1 MELVGNSSSSL
12 SSILLLL
19 LLPPISTIVGFPWR
33 PACWL
38 PWRRAATANPVSIR
52 PIICSWTTSFPF
64 IEQRGKDGRHAALRG
79 HRQTVG
85 YIQLDRETDRW
96 TERQTAGQ
104 RDRQVDRQPPN
115 SHDVCCLHGPP
126 LPPPPPP
133 PPPGSSSS
141 PLNRINSNM
150 KRLFPLC
157 CQPMSFNF
165 SERENSTVLA
175 TLPTT
180 PHCSLEGSS
189 SGQPNGTVASDELTS
204 GEVAVLGLVFGVLWL
219 VSILGNALV
228 CLVIHR
234 SRRTQSTTNYFVV
247 SMACADLL
255 MSLGWAPFILM
266 QVASGRW
273 PLSAA
278 ACKAVRYLQ
287 HLCPGV
293 QVYVLLSI
301 SVDRFYTIVYPL
313 SFKVSREKAKKMIV
327 ASWLFDAAFV
337 SPCLFFYGSTS
348 GSSHCDF
355 FLPDSW
361 SSIAYAAVH
370 LLFGFLVPVALIVSF
385 YQRVVRYIWR
395 ISADGHTVRRT
406 MNIVPRTKV
415 KTIKMFLM
423 LNTVFFLTWTP
434 FYVAQLWHPRES
446 DGPGRQ
452 GLLFFSAIA
461 WVSFSSTASKPTLYS
476 VYNANFRRGMRETF
490 CMSSMKCYRSNAYT
504 ITASS
509 RMAKKNYIGVVEI
522 PVQAKTVAKDSV
534 YDTFGREAKEKK
546 VAWTTNANPPN
557 TFV

>member
-1 MELVGNSSSSL
+1 MPNVCV
-12 SSILLLL
+12 
-19 LLPPISTIVGFPWR
+19 ST
-33 PACWL
+33 
-38 PWRRAATANPVSIR
+38 
-52 PIICSWTTSFPF
+52 
-64 IEQRGKDGRHAALRG
+64 AALWPSSTAMVYA
-79 HRQTVG
+79 QTSNTVG
-85 YIQLDRETDRW
+85 VNPSIY
-96 TERQTAGQ
+96 
-104 RDRQVDRQPPN
+104 
-115 SHDVCCLHGPP
+115 
-126 LPPPPPP
+126 LP
-133 PPPGSSSS
+133 SF
-141 PLNRINSNM
+141 M
-150 KRLFPLC
+150 Y
-157 CQPMSFNF
+157 QMSFNY
-165 SERENSTVLA
+165 SKRENSTVLA

-180 PHCSLEGSS
+180 PLCSLEGTST
-189 SGQPNGTVASDELTS
+189 GQLNTTSVPDELTS

-255 MSLGWAPFILM
+255 VSLGCAPFVLL

-273 PLSAA
+273 PMSTA

-301 SVDRFYTIVYPL
+301 SIDRFYTIVYPL
-313 SFKVSREKAKKMIV
+313 SFKVSREKAKKMIL

-348 GSSHCDF
+348 TDSHCDF
-355 FLPDSW
+355 FLPESW
-361 SSIAYAAVH
+361 GSIVYAAVH
-370 LLFGFLVPVALIVSF
+370 LLIGFLVPAGLIISF

-423 LNTVFFLTWTP
+423 LNSVFFLTWTP
-434 FYVAQLWHPRES
+434 FYLAQLWHPRES
-446 DGPGRQ
+446 DGPSRQ
-452 GLLFFSAIA
+452 GLLFFTAIS
-461 WVSFSSTASKPTLYS
+461 WISFSSTASKPTLYS

-509 RMAKKNYIGVVEI
+509 RMAKKNYVGVVDI
-522 PVQAKTVAKDSV
+522 PVQAKMVTKDSV
-534 YDTFGREAKEKK
+534 YDTFDREAKEKK
-546 VAWTTNANPPN
+546 VAWPTNANPPN
-557 TFV
+557 TFVWMSLDSFKTELTNINLSNIAVPVVAGELAGG

>member
-1 MELVGNSSSSL
+1 MFVSTAPLRCCGVAMVYARSSSHAAGVGPSL
-12 SSILLLL
+12 LS
-19 LLPPISTIVGFPWR
+19 PPITY
-33 PACWL
+33 
-38 PWRRAATANPVSIR
+38 
-52 PIICSWTTSFPF
+52 
-64 IEQRGKDGRHAALRG
+64 Q
-79 HRQTVG
+79 
-85 YIQLDRETDRW
+85 
-96 TERQTAGQ
+96 
-104 RDRQVDRQPPN
+104 
-115 SHDVCCLHGPP
+115 
-126 LPPPPPP
+126 
-133 PPPGSSSS
+133 
-141 PLNRINSNM
+141 
-150 KRLFPLC
+150 
-157 CQPMSFNF
+157 MSFNS

-175 TLPTT
+175 TPPTT
-180 PHCSLEGSS
+180 PLCSLEASS
-189 SGQPNGTVASDELTS
+189 SGNGTAVSDELTP
-204 GEVAVLGLVFGVLWL
+204 GEVAALGLVFGVLWL

-255 MSLGWAPFILM
+255 MSLGCAPFILL

-313 SFKVSREKAKKMIV
+313 SFKVSREKAKKMIL

-348 GSSHCDF
+348 AGATHCDF

-361 SSIAYAAVH
+361 GGVAYAAVH
-370 LLFGFLVPVALIVSF
+370 LLFGFLTPVGLIVSF

-395 ISADGHTVRRT
+395 ISADGHSVRRT

-423 LNTVFFLTWTP
+423 LNSVFFLTWTP
-434 FYVAQLWHPRES
+434 FFVAQLWHP
-446 DGPGRQ
+446 PGRQ
-452 GLLFFSAIA
+452 GLLLFSAVA
-461 WVSFSSTASKPTLYS
+461 WISFSSTASKPTLYS

-509 RMAKKNYIGVVEI
+509 RMAKKNYVGVVDI
-522 PVQAKTVAKDSV
+522 PVQAKMAAKD
-534 YDTFGREAKEKK
+534 DAFDREAKEKK
-546 VAWTTNANPPN
+546 VAWPTNPNPPN

>member
-1 MELVGNSSSSL
+1 MVYARSTNAAGVNP
-12 SSILLLL
+12 SIYS
-19 LLPPISTIVGFPWR
+19 P
-33 PACWL
+33 
-38 PWRRAATANPVSIR
+38 
-52 PIICSWTTSFPF
+52 SFTY
-64 IEQRGKDGRHAALRG
+64 Q
-79 HRQTVG
+79 
-85 YIQLDRETDRW
+85 
-96 TERQTAGQ
+96 
-104 RDRQVDRQPPN
+104 
-115 SHDVCCLHGPP
+115 
-126 LPPPPPP
+126 
-133 PPPGSSSS
+133 
-141 PLNRINSNM
+141 
-150 KRLFPLC
+150 
-157 CQPMSFNF
+157 MSFNY
-165 SERENSTVLA
+165 SKRENSTVLA
-175 TLPTT
+175 TVPTT
-180 PHCSLEGSS
+180 ALCSLQGSS
-189 SGQPNGTVASDELTS
+189 SWTNASAAANDQLTT
-204 GEVAVLGLVFGVLWL
+204 GEVAALGLVFAVLWL

-255 MSLGWAPFILM
+255 MSLGCAPFVLL

-313 SFKVSREKAKKMIV
+313 SFKVSREKAKKMIL

-337 SPCLFFYGSTS
+337 SPCLFFYGSAD
-348 GSSHCDF
+348 SHCDF

-361 SSIAYAAVH
+361 GSIAYAALH
-370 LLFGFLVPVALIVSF
+370 LLVGFVVPVALIVSF
-385 YQRVVRYIWR
+385 YQRVIRYIWR

-423 LNTVFFLTWTP
+423 LNSVSFLTWTP
-434 FYVAQLWHPRES
+434 FYIAQLWHPSES
-446 DGPGRQ
+446 GGVDRQ
-452 GLLFFSAIA
+452 GLLFFTAIA

-509 RMAKKNYIGVVEI
+509 RMAKKNYVGVVDI
-522 PVQAKTVAKDSV
+522 PVQAKTISKDAV
-534 YDTFGREAKEKK
+534 CDAFDRDAKEKK
-546 VAWTTNANPPN
+546 VAWPTNTNPPN

>member
-1 MELVGNSSSSL
+1 MVYAQSL
-12 SSILLLL
+12 
-19 LLPPISTIVGFPWR
+19 
-33 PACWL
+33 
-38 PWRRAATANPVSIR
+38 N
-52 PIICSWTTSFPF
+52 
-64 IEQRGKDGRHAALRG
+64 
-79 HRQTVG
+79 
-85 YIQLDRETDRW
+85 
-96 TERQTAGQ
+96 TAG
-104 RDRQVDRQPPN
+104 VKP
-115 SHDVCCLHGPP
+115 SLY
-126 LPPPPPP
+126 
-133 PPPGSSSS
+133 S
-141 PLNRINSNM
+141 PSLTY
-150 KRLFPLC
+150 
-157 CQPMSFNF
+157 QMSFNY
-165 SERENSTVLA
+165 SKRENSTVLA

-180 PHCSLEGSS
+180 PLCSVEGPSF
-189 SGQPNGTVASDELTS
+189 GQQNRTSTSYDLTS
-204 GEVAVLGLVFGVLWL
+204 GEVAILGLVFGVLWL

-255 MSLGWAPFILM
+255 MSLGCAPFILL

-313 SFKVSREKAKKMIV
+313 SFKVSREKAKKMILV
-327 ASWLFDAAFV
+327 SWLVDAAFV
-337 SPCLFFYGSTS
+337 SPCLFFYGSRFTD
-348 GSSHCDF
+348 SHCDF

-361 SSIAYAAVH
+361 SSIAYAALH
-370 LLFGFLVPVALIVSF
+370 LLFGFLVPVGLIVSF

-395 ISADGHTVRRT
+395 ISADGRTVRRT

-423 LNTVFFLTWTP
+423 LNSVFFLTWTP

-446 DGPGRQ
+446 EGPSRE
-452 GLLFFSAIA
+452 GLLFFTAIA
-461 WVSFSSTASKPTLYS
+461 WISFSSTASKPTLYS

-509 RMAKKNYIGVVEI
+509 RMAKKNYVGVVDI
-522 PVQAKTVAKDSV
+522 PVQAKTVTKDSV
-534 YDTFGREAKEKK
+534 YDTFERELKEKK
-546 VAWTTNANPPN
+546 LAWPTNANPPN

>member
-1 MELVGNSSSSL
+1 MVY
-12 SSILLLL
+12 
-19 LLPPISTIVGFPWR
+19 
-33 PACWL
+33 AQ
-38 PWRRAATANPVSIR
+38 
-52 PIICSWTTSFPF
+52 TSN
-64 IEQRGKDGRHAALRG
+64 
-79 HRQTVG
+79 TVG
-85 YIQLDRETDRW
+85 VNPSIY
-96 TERQTAGQ
+96 
-104 RDRQVDRQPPN
+104 
-115 SHDVCCLHGPP
+115 
-126 LPPPPPP
+126 LP
-133 PPPGSSSS
+133 SF
-141 PLNRINSNM
+141 M
-150 KRLFPLC
+150 Y
-157 CQPMSFNF
+157 QMSFNY
-165 SERENSTVLA
+165 SKRENSTVLA

-180 PHCSLEGSS
+180 PLCSLEGTST
-189 SGQPNGTVASDELTS
+189 GQLNTTSVPDELTS

-255 MSLGWAPFILM
+255 MSLGCAPFVLL

-273 PLSAA
+273 PMSTA

-301 SVDRFYTIVYPL
+301 SIDRFYTIVYPL
-313 SFKVSREKAKKMIV
+313 SFKVSREKAKKMIL

-348 GSSHCDF
+348 TDSHCDF
-355 FLPDSW
+355 FLPESW
-361 SSIAYAAVH
+361 GSIVYAAVH
-370 LLFGFLVPVALIVSF
+370 LLIGFLVPAGLIISF

-423 LNTVFFLTWTP
+423 LNSVFFLTWTP
-434 FYVAQLWHPRES
+434 FYLAQLWHPRES
-446 DGPGRQ
+446 DGPSRH
-452 GLLFFSAIA
+452 GLLFFTAIS
-461 WVSFSSTASKPTLYS
+461 WISFSSTASKPTLYS

-509 RMAKKNYIGVVEI
+509 RMAKKNYVGVVDI
-522 PVQAKTVAKDSV
+522 PVQAKMVTKDSV
-534 YDTFGREAKEKK
+534 YDTFDREAKEKK
-546 VAWTTNANPPN
+546 VAWPTNANPPN

>member
-1 MELVGNSSSSL
+1 MGGTIDDRVRVFTASRPHRGVTMVLDPSADRFGVNPSL
-12 SSILLLL
+12 YA
-19 LLPPISTIVGFPWR
+19 
-33 PACWL
+33 PA
-38 PWRRAATANPVSIR
+38 
-52 PIICSWTTSFPF
+52 FMY
-64 IEQRGKDGRHAALRG
+64 Q
-79 HRQTVG
+79 
-85 YIQLDRETDRW
+85 
-96 TERQTAGQ
+96 
-104 RDRQVDRQPPN
+104 
-115 SHDVCCLHGPP
+115 
-126 LPPPPPP
+126 
-133 PPPGSSSS
+133 
-141 PLNRINSNM
+141 
-150 KRLFPLC
+150 
-157 CQPMSFNF
+157 MSFNF
-165 SERENSTVLA
+165 SKRENSTVLA
-175 TLPTT
+175 TFPTST
-180 PHCSLEGSS
+180 PCSLEGASS
-189 SGQPNGTVASDELTS
+189 SRPNASSASYELTS
-204 GEVAVLGLVFGVLWL
+204 GEVAALGLVFGVLWL

-255 MSLGWAPFILM
+255 MSLGCAPFVLL

-278 ACKAVRYLQ
+278 ACKLVRYMQ

-313 SFKVSREKAKKMIV
+313 SFKVSREKAKKMIL

-337 SPCLFFYGSTS
+337 SPCLFFYGSS
-348 GSSHCDF
+348 SIDSHCDF
-355 FLPDSW
+355 FLSDSW
-361 SSIAYAAVH
+361 DSIAYAAVH
-370 LLFGFLVPVALIVSF
+370 LLVGFLVPAALIVSF

-395 ISADGHTVRRT
+395 ISDGHTVRRT

-423 LNTVFFLTWTP
+423 LNSVFFLTWMP

-446 DGPGRQ
+446 GGASRQ
-452 GLLFFSAIA
+452 GLLFFTAVA
-461 WVSFSSTASKPTLYS
+461 WICFSSTASKPTLYS

-509 RMAKKNYIGVVEI
+509 RVAKKNYVGVVDV
-522 PVQAKTVAKDSV
+522 PVQAKPAAKEAA
-534 YDTFGREAKEKK
+534 YDAFGREAKEKK
-546 VAWTTNANPPN
+546 VAWPTNSNPPN

>member
-1 MELVGNSSSSL
+1 
-12 SSILLLL
+12 
-19 LLPPISTIVGFPWR
+19 
-33 PACWL
+33 
-38 PWRRAATANPVSIR
+38 
-52 PIICSWTTSFPF
+52 
-64 IEQRGKDGRHAALRG
+64 
-79 HRQTVG
+79 
-85 YIQLDRETDRW
+85 
-96 TERQTAGQ
+96 
-104 RDRQVDRQPPN
+104 
-115 SHDVCCLHGPP
+115 
-126 LPPPPPP
+126 
-133 PPPGSSSS
+133 
-141 PLNRINSNM
+141 
-150 KRLFPLC
+150 
-157 CQPMSFNF
+157 MSFNY
-165 SERENSTVLA
+165 SKRENLTVLA

-180 PHCSLEGSS
+180 PLCSLEGTF
-189 SGQPNGTVASDELTS
+189 SGQPNTTSAPDELTS
-204 GEVAVLGLVFGVLWL
+204 GEVAILGLVFGVLWL

-255 MSLGWAPFILM
+255 MSLGCAPFILL

-301 SVDRFYTIVYPL
+301 SIDRFYTIVYPL
-313 SFKVSREKAKKMIV
+313 SFKVSREKAKKMIL
-327 ASWLFDAAFV
+327 ASWLFDAAFA

-348 GSSHCDF
+348 TDSHCDF
-355 FLPDSW
+355 FLPASW
-361 SSIAYAAVH
+361 GSIVYAAVH
-370 LLFGFLVPVALIVSF
+370 LLIGLLVPVGLIISF

-423 LNTVFFLTWTP
+423 LNSVFFLTWTP
-434 FYVAQLWHPRES
+434 FYLAQLWHPWES
-446 DGPGRQ
+446 DVPSRQ
-452 GLLFFSAIA
+452 GLLFFTAIA
-461 WVSFSSTASKPTLYS
+461 WISFSSTASKPTLYS

-509 RMAKKNYIGVVEI
+509 RMAKKNYVGVVDI
-522 PVQAKTVAKDSV
+522 PVQAKTVTKDSV
-534 YDTFGREAKEKK
+534 YDTFDREAKEKK
-546 VAWTTNANPPN
+546 VAWPTNANPPN

>member
-1 MELVGNSSSSL
+1 MVYAQSS
-12 SSILLLL
+12 
-19 LLPPISTIVGFPWR
+19 
-33 PACWL
+33 
-38 PWRRAATANPVSIR
+38 
-52 PIICSWTTSFPF
+52 
-64 IEQRGKDGRHAALRG
+64 H
-79 HRQTVG
+79 
-85 YIQLDRETDRW
+85 
-96 TERQTAGQ
+96 TAG
-104 RDRQVDRQPPN
+104 VNP
-115 SHDVCCLHGPP
+115 SLHNP
-126 LPPPPPP
+126 
-133 PPPGSSSS
+133 S
-141 PLNRINSNM
+141 
-150 KRLFPLC
+150 FTY
-157 CQPMSFNF
+157 QMSFNY
-165 SERENSTVLA
+165 SERVNSTVLA
-175 TLPTT
+175 TLPTS
-180 PHCSLEGSS
+180 PVCSLEGSS
-189 SGQPNGTVASDELTS
+189 SGRLNGTSVSYDLTS
-204 GEVAVLGLVFGVLWL
+204 GEVAVLGVVFAVLWL

-234 SRRTQSTTNYFVV
+234 SRRSQSTTNYFVV

-255 MSLGWAPFILM
+255 MSLGWAPFILL

-348 GSSHCDF
+348 TGGSHCDF

-361 SSIAYAAVH
+361 GSVAYAAVH
-370 LLFGFLVPVALIVSF
+370 LLVGFLGPVALIVSF
-385 YQRVVRYIWR
+385 YQQVVRYIWR
-395 ISADGHTVRRT
+395 ISADGHAVRRT

-415 KTIKMFLM
+415 KTIKMFLV
-423 LNTVFFLTWTP
+423 LNSVFFLTWTP
-434 FYVAQLWHPRES
+434 FYIAQLWHPRES
-446 DGPGRQ
+446 DGPSRQ
-452 GLLFFSAIA
+452 GLLFFTAIA
-461 WVSFSSTASKPTLYS
+461 WVSFSSTASKPTMYS

-509 RMAKKNYIGVVEI
+509 RVAKNNYIGVVEL
-522 PVQAKTVAKDSV
+522 PGQAKTIAKDSV
-534 YDTFGREAKEKK
+534 YKFDREAKDKK
-546 VAWTTNANPPN
+546 VAWTSNTNPPN

>member
-1 MELVGNSSSSL
+1 MVYAQSS
-12 SSILLLL
+12 
-19 LLPPISTIVGFPWR
+19 
-33 PACWL
+33 
-38 PWRRAATANPVSIR
+38 N
-52 PIICSWTTSFPF
+52 
-64 IEQRGKDGRHAALRG
+64 
-79 HRQTVG
+79 TVG
-85 YIQLDRETDRW
+85 VNPSLY
-96 TERQTAGQ
+96 
-104 RDRQVDRQPPN
+104 
-115 SHDVCCLHGPP
+115 
-126 LPPPPPP
+126 
-133 PPPGSSSS
+133 S
-141 PLNRINSNM
+141 PS
-150 KRLFPLC
+150 FTY
-157 CQPMSFNF
+157 QMSFNY
-165 SERENSTVLA
+165 SERENLTVLA

-180 PHCSLEGSS
+180 PLSGLEGSNRS
-189 SGQPNGTVASDELTS
+189 STSYELTS
-204 GEVAVLGLVFGVLWL
+204 GEVAILGLVFGVLWL

-255 MSLGWAPFILM
+255 MSLGCAPFVLL

-313 SFKVSREKAKKMIV
+313 SFKVSREKAKKMIL

-348 GSSHCDF
+348 IDSGHCDF
-355 FLPDSW
+355 FLPESW
-361 SSIAYAAVH
+361 GSIAYATVH
-370 LLFGFLVPVALIVSF
+370 LLFGFLVPVALIMSF

-423 LNTVFFLTWTP
+423 LNSVFFLTWMP
-434 FYVAQLWHPRES
+434 FYVTQLWHPRDS
-446 DGPGRQ
+446 AGPSRQ
-452 GLLFFSAIA
+452 ELLFFTAIA
-461 WVSFSSTASKPTLYS
+461 WISFSSTASKPTLYS

-509 RMAKKNYIGVVEI
+509 RMAKKNYVGVVDI
-522 PVQAKTVAKDSV
+522 PVQAKTDTKDSV
-534 YDTFGREAKEKK
+534 YDTFDREAKEKK
-546 VAWTTNANPPN
+546 VAWPTNTNPPN

>member
-1 MELVGNSSSSL
+1 MVYASSNTVRVNPSL
-12 SSILLLL
+12 YS
-19 LLPPISTIVGFPWR
+19 P
-33 PACWL
+33 
-38 PWRRAATANPVSIR
+38 
-52 PIICSWTTSFPF
+52 SFTY
-64 IEQRGKDGRHAALRG
+64 Q
-79 HRQTVG
+79 
-85 YIQLDRETDRW
+85 
-96 TERQTAGQ
+96 
-104 RDRQVDRQPPN
+104 
-115 SHDVCCLHGPP
+115 
-126 LPPPPPP
+126 
-133 PPPGSSSS
+133 
-141 PLNRINSNM
+141 
-150 KRLFPLC
+150 
-157 CQPMSFNF
+157 MSFNF
-165 SERENSTVLA
+165 SERENATVLA
-175 TLPTT
+175 ILPTT
-180 PHCSLEGSS
+180 PLCSLGGSS
-189 SGQPNGTVASDELTS
+189 YGGPNRTSTSDELTS

-255 MSLGWAPFILM
+255 MSIGWAPFILL

-278 ACKAVRYLQ
+278 TCKAVRYLQ

-313 SFKVSREKAKKMIV
+313 SFKVSREKAKKMIA

-337 SPCLFFYGSTS
+337 APCLFFYGSTD
-348 GSSHCDF
+348 SSHCDF
-355 FLPDSW
+355 FLPVSW
-361 SSIAYAAVH
+361 GSIAYAAVH

-385 YQRVVRYIWR
+385 YQRVIRYIWR

-423 LNTVFFLTWTP
+423 LNSVFFLTWTP

-446 DGPGRQ
+446 DGPSRQ
-452 GLLFFSAIA
+452 GLLFFTALTWI
-461 WVSFSSTASKPTLYS
+461 SFSSTASKPTLYS

-509 RMAKKNYIGVVEI
+509 RVAKKNYIGVVEI
-522 PVQAKTVAKDSV
+522 PVQANTLAKDSV
-534 YDTFGREAKEKK
+534 HDTFGREAKEKK
-546 VAWTTNANPPN
+546 VAWTSNANPPN

>member
-1 MELVGNSSSSL
+1 MCVFFSVSTAPPCGNSVAMVYAQSAGPVGVSPSL
-12 SSILLLL
+12 HS
-19 LLPPISTIVGFPWR
+19 P
-33 PACWL
+33 
-38 PWRRAATANPVSIR
+38 
-52 PIICSWTTSFPF
+52 SFTY
-64 IEQRGKDGRHAALRG
+64 Q
-79 HRQTVG
+79 
-85 YIQLDRETDRW
+85 
-96 TERQTAGQ
+96 
-104 RDRQVDRQPPN
+104 
-115 SHDVCCLHGPP
+115 
-126 LPPPPPP
+126 
-133 PPPGSSSS
+133 
-141 PLNRINSNM
+141 
-150 KRLFPLC
+150 
-157 CQPMSFNF
+157 MSFNY

-175 TLPTT
+175 TLPTI
-180 PHCSLEGSS
+180 PLCSHEGSS
-189 SGQPNGTVASDELTS
+189 ACQPNATWASYELTS
-204 GEVAVLGLVFGVLWL
+204 AEVAVLGLVFGVLWL

-255 MSLGWAPFILM
+255 LSLGCAPFILL

-293 QVYVLLSI
+293 QVYVLLAI

-313 SFKVSREKAKKMIV
+313 SFKVSREKAKKMIL

-337 SPCLFFYGSTS
+337 SPCVFFYGSIS
-348 GSSHCDF
+348 ADSSVGHCDF

-361 SSIAYAAVH
+361 GSVAYAVVH
-370 LLFGFLVPVALIVSF
+370 LLFGFVLPVVLIVSF

-423 LNTVFFLTWTP
+423 LNWVFFLTWTP
-434 FYVAQLWHPRES
+434 FYVAQLWHPSES
-446 DGPGRQ
+446 NGPSRQ
-452 GLLFFSAIA
+452 GVLFFTAIA

-509 RMAKKNYIGVVEI
+509 RMAKKNYVGVVDI
-522 PVQAKTVAKDSV
+522 PVQAKTLTKDSAH
-534 YDTFGREAKEKK
+534 DTFDCEAKEKK
-546 VAWTTNANPPN
+546 LAWPTNANPLN